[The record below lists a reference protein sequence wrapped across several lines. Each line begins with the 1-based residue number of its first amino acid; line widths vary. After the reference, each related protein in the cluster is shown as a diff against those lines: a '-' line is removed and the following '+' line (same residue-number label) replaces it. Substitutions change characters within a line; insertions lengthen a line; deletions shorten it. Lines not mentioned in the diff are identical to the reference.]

1 MAIECQGK
9 QHFEPTKYWGGEETL
24 IKIKERDKRKKERC
38 NEHDIKMIYYADYD
52 LDFPY
57 EVYKDT
63 KEIINEI
70 NNVE

>member
-1 MAIECQGK
+1 
-9 QHFEPTKYWGGEETL
+9 
-24 IKIKERDKRKKERC
+24 
-38 NEHDIKMIYYADYD
+38 MIYYADYD